1 MLTQIVLDD
10 ACPNEAEAIYV
21 KPLRRFPP
29 LQCVP
34 IALPRVSLPLV
45 TRLVLGD
52 FDAITSYTWSVSG
65 RQLLDLMK
73 LLPAVHTISI
83 ASVDGA
89 HVIGRIDWN
98 VHSLQ
103 LGFGPRQPVRRIHYR
118 GTANVQWANYHDQG
132 VTVVSTHV
140 DAPCHGNVVIV
151 NN

>member
-34 IALPRVSLPLV
+34 IALPLERLPLV
-45 TRLVLGD
+45 TQLVLGD

-65 RQLLDLMK
+65 RQLLALMES
-73 LLPAVHTISI
+73 LPAVHTVSI

-89 HVIGRIDWN
+89 HVIAIRCSWALVLASPCVAFTIAALPMCN
-98 VHSLQ
+98 
-103 LGFGPRQPVRRIHYR
+103 GPTTTTRASP
-118 GTANVQWANYHDQG
+118 W
-132 VTVVSTHV
+132 
-140 DAPCHGNVVIV
+140 
-151 NN
+151 